1 MFYLRDLAAELRRR
15 PGRTALSAL
24 GLAVGVRLVALHAGD
39 KEVDDR
45 LRRLTLVTAANACV
59 VPSYGS

>member
-1 MFYLRDLAAELRRR
+1 VFYLRDLAAELRRC

-45 LRRLTLVTAANACV
+45 LRRRRW
-59 VPSYGS
+59 